1 MTRSDS
7 AAPLRLGLIGRA
19 HGLGGAFRVVGA
31 AGVVHVRARRDAAAR
46 RRSRAPLLAV
56 AGTQQSPILQLEGLD
71 SREDAAAVLGHTL
84 ELRASDAP
92 APEEDAF
99 WVRDLVGMRAR
110 CGERELGE
118 VTDVLERPANDVLVL
133 RLRDG
138 REHLRPVHARG
149 RAGRGRARAASWSW
163 PRHSPSRSASRDPCS
178 RSTSSRSSRTGSPGS
193 PRSRRCSTR
202 STGR

>member
-1 MTRSDS
+1 VTQSDQT
-7 AAPLRLGLIGRA
+7 APLRLGLIGRA

-31 AGVVHVRARRDAAAR
+31 AEWYVFEPGAT
-46 RRSRAPLLAV
+46 LLLDGEPRVLLSV
-56 AGTQQSPILQLEGLD
+56 AGTQQSPILELEGMT
-71 SREDAAAVLGHTL
+71 SREQAAAVLGHAL

-92 APEEDAF
+92 APEDDAF

-138 REHLRPVHARG
+138 REHLVPFTREAVPAVDVPG
-149 RAGRGRARAASWSW
+149 RVLELAEAFAEPLGE
-163 PRHSPSRSASRDPCS
+163 
-178 RSTSSRSSRTGSPGS
+178 
-193 PRSRRCSTR
+193 
-202 STGR
+202 